1 MLKEIH
7 LHLDVRQKDLK
18 KEYIIFNN
26 YIHAKKEI
34 NKALNDEEDDYI
46 IHTTQPHF
54 LSFNYLPARLF
65 VHVYNEFHDE
75 EIHEITVG
83 RCKGTK
89 KELRPAHNLE
99 RMLLAGAF
107 DWFKE

>member
-1 MLKEIH
+1 MNQYEINDNYGYQNYEY
-7 LHLDVRQKDLK
+7 LDEVIEKVFEHEK
-18 KEYIIFNN
+18 VHNAICSIIFVSN
-26 YIHAKKEI
+26 
-34 NKALNDEEDDYI
+34 
-46 IHTTQPHF
+46 
-54 LSFNYLPARLF
+54 
-65 VHVYNEFHDE
+65 E